1 MSIYLVGGLNPS
13 ENICQLGLFFPI
25 YGKIKHV
32 PSKPPTIYIYLKCDL
47 LLGHVPLVPSRH
59 LVGSSDTSGGDGS
72 SHLQ

>member
-32 PSKPPTIYIYLKCDL
+32 PSKPPTIYIIICIAYIISQ
-47 LLGHVPLVPSRH
+47 HNNNNNNNNI
-59 LVGSSDTSGGDGS
+59 
-72 SHLQ
+72 